1 MAGPTASSP
10 NSCRPSLGFPTR
22 VYDSRKTSAAGHY
35 RRLTYKGPKAG
46 EEGRL
51 DHGCLAAAPPTATA
65 GARPHKA
72 GNDSPGDHKEG
83 ETMLCTAILVCFECV
98 DWFLC
103 YWYGYYWLSVADVA
117 VPLV

>member
-51 DHGCLAAAPPTATA
+51 DHVCLRRHRPPLLLELD
-65 GARPHKA
+65 RSKA
-72 GNDSPGDHKEG
+72 GNNSPGNHTEG
-83 ETMLCTAILVCFECV
+83 ETMLLTAILACSECV
-98 DWFLC
+98 DWVLC
-103 YWYGYYWLSVADVA
+103 YWYGYC
-117 VPLV
+117 